1 MKYELTGDFS
11 LEICVLSE
19 EQNSGIQ
26 TIFSRRNK
34 NDLTKGY
41 DLRLVNGIISFNWN
55 TSQFIKEK
63 ALLVFFYGNECIF
76 GTKSEFRMR
85 TRFTCCI
92 LQSNSY
98 QEHSCTLQHF
108 SGGMALDFGD
118 NPGEF
123 IIADGDEIAI
133 LNINGTVLNE
143 FELISVGFPD
153 GGFTRGGSNDVGYVR
168 SLERDANGDL
178 YGLDEYGVLGRLDL
192 ENETFTYITEF
203 TDGGDIVTL
212 FKLPENIFQ

>member
-1 MKYELTGDFS
+1 MSYS
-11 LEICVLSE
+11 HQNNILS
-19 EQNSGIQ
+19 
-26 TIFSRRNK
+26 TI
-34 NDLTKGY
+34 
-41 DLRLVNGIISFNWN
+41 VAFNLFA
-55 TSQFIKEK
+55 TIVAEVIY
-63 ALLVFFYGNECIF
+63 L
-76 GTKSEFRMR
+76 
-85 TRFTCCI
+85 
-92 LQSNSY
+92 SY
-98 QEHSCTLQHF
+98 LDSDYYF